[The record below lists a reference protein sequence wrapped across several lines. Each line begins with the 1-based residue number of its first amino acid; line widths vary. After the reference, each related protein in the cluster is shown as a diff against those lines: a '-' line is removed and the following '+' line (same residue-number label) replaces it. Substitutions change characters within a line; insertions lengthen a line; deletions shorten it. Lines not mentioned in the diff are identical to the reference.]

1 MIMLSSTYS
10 MSAMSDSPI
19 IDPKSRFHPVYS
31 RAGMVVSQ
39 EIIASRIGADILAL
53 GGNAVDAAVATGFAL
68 AVTLPR
74 AGNLGGGGFMLI
86 HLTKESKTIAL
97 DFREVAPA
105 RASRDMFL
113 NLHGEVDNQLAR
125 SSSKS
130 SGVPGTVAGLL
141 HAHEKYGQLPLK
153 QVIQPAIDLASK
165 GIIVNVDL
173 AYSIVSRAKRLTKNS
188 ATKKY
193 YFKSSNEFYK
203 PGDTLVQTDLADTI
217 RRIAA
222 DGHAGFYENKTAKL
236 IVEEMIRSGGLIT
249 LDDLKNYR
257 VVERKPICVDYQA
270 KNICSMPPP
279 SSGGVHLLQMLNI
292 LEGWNLG
299 TLGHNSAAYIHRLVE
314 SMRRA
319 YADRSA
325 YLGDPDFYDVPV
337 NQLIDKRYAE
347 KLRQKI
353 NLEEA
358 SSSADVYPG
367 LAIDPERL
375 LRNLKSPRRESV
387 ETTHF
392 STRDKWGNTTS
403 TTTTLN
409 FSFGSGISVT
419 GAGFLLNNEMDDF
432 SAKPGSP
439 NGYGLIGGIANEIQ
453 PGKRPLSAMT
463 PVIIFDG
470 DGDPLM
476 ATGSPGGSTIITV
489 VLQVI
494 LNILDFDMGIA
505 EATAAPRI
513 HHQWLPDRVGYEQGI
528 SIDTLNILKGMG
540 HTLDNT
546 PRVLGSTQTVSK
558 GARGGSIG
566 ASDTRRDGAGAAP
579 QN

>member
-1 MIMLSSTYS
+1 
-10 MSAMSDSPI
+10 
-19 IDPKSRFHPVYS
+19 
-31 RAGMVVSQ
+31 
-39 EIIASRIGADILAL
+39 
-53 GGNAVDAAVATGFAL
+53 
-68 AVTLPR
+68 
-74 AGNLGGGGFMLI
+74 
-86 HLTKESKTIAL
+86 
-97 DFREVAPA
+97 
-105 RASRDMFL
+105 
-113 NLHGEVDNQLAR
+113 
-125 SSSKS
+125 
-130 SGVPGTVAGLL
+130 
-141 HAHEKYGQLPLK
+141 
-153 QVIQPAIDLASK
+153 
-165 GIIVNVDL
+165 
-173 AYSIVSRAKRLTKNS
+173 
-188 ATKKY
+188 
-193 YFKSSNEFYK
+193 
-203 PGDTLVQTDLADTI
+203 
-217 RRIAA
+217 
-222 DGHAGFYENKTAKL
+222 
-236 IVEEMIRSGGLIT
+236 
-249 LDDLKNYR
+249 
-257 VVERKPICVDYQA
+257 
-270 KNICSMPPP
+270 
-279 SSGGVHLLQMLNI
+279 MLNI

-299 TLGHNSAAYIHRLVE
+299 ILGHNSAAYIHRLVE

-353 NLEEA
+353 DLERA

-367 LAIDPERL
+367 LAIDPGRL
-375 LRNLKSPRRESV
+375 LRNLKNRRKESV

-489 VLQVI
+489 VLQII
-494 LNILDFDMGIA
+494 LNVLDFDMGIA

-540 HTLDNT
+540 HTLDNA